1 MDLNDQFGTC
11 EFTTTV
17 GKVLGLC
24 STRWTCHAESLG
36 QISQCYFAQFKA
48 FVHIMTTKEEH
59 QKLNTEHKNE
69 IVSMITKKQHFE
81 FCFGLQLSI
90 VVFGIIDH
98 HATVLQ

>member
-1 MDLNDQFGTC
+1 
-11 EFTTTV
+11 
-17 GKVLGLC
+17 
-24 STRWTCHAESLG
+24 
-36 QISQCYFAQFKA
+36 
-48 FVHIMTTKEEH
+48 
-59 QKLNTEHKNE
+59 LNTEHKNE